1 MDLFLKPLNGLLFKA
16 FGWASIEG
24 LWMGFFLRPLDGL
37 LFEMGCSSSW
47 ASFRDY
53 FSKLNLRGGLF

>member
-37 LFEMGCSSSW
+37 LLKAFGW
-47 ASFRDY
+47 ASF
-53 FSKLNLRGGLF
+53 